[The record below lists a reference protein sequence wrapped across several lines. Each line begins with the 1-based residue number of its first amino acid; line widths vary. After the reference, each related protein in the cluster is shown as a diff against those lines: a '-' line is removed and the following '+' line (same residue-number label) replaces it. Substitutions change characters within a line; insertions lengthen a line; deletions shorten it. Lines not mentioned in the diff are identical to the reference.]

1 MTYEEAFEWIAENLD
16 FNDFDNYDGFL
27 QAVYKKF
34 PNASGLIDQL
44 NDGVLVHD
52 FKTKLNIQKTL
63 EEFFEELRP
72 NSS

>member
-1 MTYEEAFEWIAENLD
+1 MTYEEAFEWIAVNLD

-27 QAVYKKF
+27 QAVYNKF

-44 NDGVLVHD
+44 NAGVLVHD
-52 FKTKLNIQKTL
+52 FKTNVEIQKTL